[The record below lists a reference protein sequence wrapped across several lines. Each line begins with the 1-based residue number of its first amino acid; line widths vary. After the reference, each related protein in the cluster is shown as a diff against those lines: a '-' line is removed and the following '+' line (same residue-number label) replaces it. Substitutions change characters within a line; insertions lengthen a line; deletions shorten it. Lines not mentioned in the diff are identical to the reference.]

1 MRRYVVILMIW
12 SLILFIMVSCA
23 ATKQVPIT
31 NNQVIKTEI
40 KEVLKDTTIYVTL
53 EKEVIKE
60 IIKNPQDTTSTLSTK
75 YATSTAKLEN
85 GTLHHQLKN
94 KVDSIPTNVI
104 YKDIIKID
112 SVYIHKEI
120 PVNTPV
126 PYIPKWCWWVICYAA
141 LISGI
146 IIMKVVYKIRGR

>member
-1 MRRYVVILMIW
+1 MILSVIL
-12 SLILFIMVSCA
+12 LMVGCA

-94 KVDSIPTNVI
+94 KVDSIPTKVI
-104 YKDIIKID
+104 YKDIIKVD
-112 SVYIHKEI
+112 SVYINKEI
-120 PVNTPV
+120 PVEV
-126 PYIPKWCWWVICYAA
+126 IVEKPYIPTWCWIIICYAV
-141 LISGI
+141 LVSGI
-146 IIMKVVYKIRGR
+146 MIMKLIYKIKGR

>member
-1 MRRYVVILMIW
+1 MIW
-12 SLILFIMVSCA
+12 SLILFIMVGCA

-53 EKEVIKE
+53 EKEVVKE

-94 KVDSIPTNVI
+94 KVDSIQTNVI
-104 YKDIIKID
+104 Y
-112 SVYIHKEI
+112 
-120 PVNTPV
+120 
-126 PYIPKWCWWVICYAA
+126 
-141 LISGI
+141 
-146 IIMKVVYKIRGR
+146 